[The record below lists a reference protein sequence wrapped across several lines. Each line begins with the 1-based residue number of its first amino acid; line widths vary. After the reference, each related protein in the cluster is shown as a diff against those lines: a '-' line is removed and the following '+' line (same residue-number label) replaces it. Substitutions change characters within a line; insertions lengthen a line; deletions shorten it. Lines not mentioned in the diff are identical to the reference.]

1 MKTQILAAIG
11 EAVMQPAARLNEAL
25 AANDRIKYFFSL
37 LQLALSYAEHPNQ
50 PAGTLKRERI
60 ACGIDDPDLDTVVAE
75 ARASGKL
82 CHVPGAARILAHIA
96 ADARLMG
103 APVLASHEDGLE
115 ARLDGLLK
123 ALPTGSGDLL
133 DPEAISAMMQAGH
146 DHPDSLHHLV
156 MDLHKRL
163 NAMQAELAEE
173 TLDGAAVY
181 GLSDPDRPLVAAF
194 MAGVNRTAKLKF
206 NHPGLATTATRAGD
220 RLVIQNDI
228 GTTDAH
234 VIVVHV
240 VQLTVSVTYTDVH
253 AERLAF
259 FKHMLEPQTVIWD
272 KESTAVL
279 AEGSAFFMATGHLE
293 AKDSDSC
300 RTYLEFLG
308 SRLVFLIDWNQARKQ
323 LREFLRGA
331 DRVNLLSWAAKMEFG
346 HRGFLEL
353 GGARL
358 VNQAIEAT
366 AGSSMHFGDRLCEVL
381 GDAEALSFLQFVFQA
396 ATEGLLANQSPALIH
411 DRIRVTLAARFSN
424 EERQLLGLA
433 ASHAGLI
440 FELAGLVRDGL
451 HAAADGAAKRGR
463 RARRFERDADHL
475 VIETR
480 NAVRLRPD
488 YAIFLPMLEAADDAA
503 DGLENASFLLDL
515 NALHGKPLDLLHSLA
530 GLLEEAS
537 QEWIKAVGHATQIG
551 LAASALETEDFLSA
565 IDRLGIIERQ
575 ADDAEREL
583 TASAMQTSRDFRELH
598 LFTAIGAQLEAAS
611 DAMRHASLILRDH
624 MLEDVIDA

>member
-11 EAVMQPAARLNEAL
+11 ETVLQPAAGLNEAL

-37 LQLALSYAEHPNQ
+37 LQLALSYAEHPNE
-50 PAGTLKRERI
+50 PAGTLKRERV
-60 ACGIDDPDLDTVVAE
+60 ACGIDDPELDTVVAG
-75 ARASGKL
+75 ARNSGNL
-82 CHVPGAARILAHIA
+82 CHVPGAVRIMAHIR
-96 ADARLMG
+96 ADMQLMA
-103 APVLASHEDGLE
+103 APVLASDRDGLE
-115 ARLDGLLK
+115 PRLNGLLK
-123 ALPTGSGDLL
+123 ALPAGSGDLL
-133 DPEAISAMMQAGH
+133 DPQVISAMMQAGH
-146 DHPDSLHHLV
+146 GRPDSLHHLV

-163 NAMQAELAEE
+163 NAMQAARSEE
-173 TLDGAAVY
+173 TLDGAAIY
-181 GLSDPDRPLVAAF
+181 RLSDLDRPLVSSF

-206 NHPGLATTATRAGD
+206 HHPGLATTATRTGD

-234 VIVVHV
+234 VIVIHV
-240 VQLTVSVTYTDVH
+240 VELAVSVTYTDVH
-253 AERLAF
+253 PERLAF
-259 FKHMLEPQTVIWD
+259 FKEMLRPQAVIWD
-272 KESTAVL
+272 KESTALL
-279 AEGSAFFMATGHLE
+279 AGDSPFFMAIGHKE
-293 AKDSDSC
+293 ARDLDSC
-300 RTYLEFLG
+300 RAYLEFLG

-323 LREFLRGA
+323 LRGFLRGS
-331 DRVNLLSWAAKMEFG
+331 DRIALLRWAAENQIG

-366 AGSSMHFGDRLCEVL
+366 AGSSVHFGDRLCDVL
-381 GDAEALSFLQFVFQA
+381 GDAEALKFLQFVFQA
-396 ATEGLLANQSPALIH
+396 ATEGLLANQSQTLIH
-411 DRIRVTLAARFSN
+411 DRIRVTLAAQFSN

-433 ASHAGLI
+433 ANHAGLI
-440 FELAGLVRDGL
+440 FELACLVRDGL
-451 HAAADGAAKRGR
+451 HAKGDGAEKRAK

-480 NAVRLRPD
+480 EAVRLRPD

-515 NALHGKPLDLLHSLA
+515 DALHGKPLDHLHTLA
-530 GLLEEAS
+530 GLVEQAS

-551 LAASALETEDFLSA
+551 LSANTLESEDFLAA
-565 IDRLGIIERQ
+565 IDRLGILERQ

-583 TASAMQTSRDFRELH
+583 TASALKHARDFRELH
-598 LFTAIGAQLEAAS
+598 LFTAIGGQLEAAS